1 MINDIFLSA
10 TKEMDVALEH
20 LKAELSKLRTG
31 RANITMLDDVRVS
44 YSGSMLPLNQVATLA
59 VPEPRLITIQP
70 WDLQVLSEI
79 EKAISKSNL
88 GLTPS
93 NDGKMIRLPIPPM
106 TEERR
111 VELVKQAK
119 KYAEETKVRIRQ
131 HRRDANDLFK
141 SQQKDGGFSED
152 DIKKAQERVQKMT
165 DEKIVKTDEILSL
178 KEKEIMKV

>member
-10 TKEMDVALEH
+10 TEAMDVALEH

-88 GLTPS
+88 GLTPA

-152 DIKKAQERVQKMT
+152 DIKKAQDRVQKMT
-165 DEKIVKTDEILSL
+165 DEKIAKTDEILSL